1 MSLLKDAANL
11 TKYARTRKPHE
22 QKNQPTKPHLTFFI
36 QGNGGLG
43 KLGESGQL
51 GLQRK
56 SRIATSKTSR
66 TKQTTAAAPEK
77 QPPHVMPFI
86 TWGGSIDTA
95 VIRRRP
101 SEATLYYWQHQRRL
115 MFTLIVC
122 AAESDSTRSTYVPDC
137 ETWLAACASAVA
149 PVASYSATSTPLSV

>member
-1 MSLLKDAANL
+1 MSFLKDAANL
-11 TKYARTRKPHE
+11 TKYAQTRKPHGRE
-22 QKNQPTKPHLTFFI
+22 NQPTKPHLTFFI
-36 QGNGGLG
+36 QARRLG
-43 KLGESGQL
+43 RLGESGQL

-56 SRIATSKTSR
+56 SRIATSKT
-66 TKQTTAAAPEK
+66 KQTTAAAPEK
-77 QPPHVMPFI
+77 QPPHVMLFI

-95 VIRRRP
+95 AIRRRP
-101 SEATLYYWQHQRRL
+101 FEATLYYWRHQRRL
-115 MFTLIVC
+115 MFTLTVC